1 MVDFLKAF
9 PFMTMEDYRWNLSIP
24 MIRLMMI
31 DYTRVE
37 YLSKKEAERSKAT
50 VISSADELLND
61 LGYPV
66 IGDKKEE
73 K

>member
-50 VISSADELLND
+50 VINSADELLND

-66 IGDKKEE
+66 METKKED

>member
-24 MIRLMMI
+24 MIRIMMI
-31 DYTRVE
+31 DHTRVE
-37 YLSKKEAERSKAT
+37 YLSKKEVERSKAT

-61 LGYPV
+61 LGCP
-66 IGDKKEE
+66 IMENKDAK
-73 K
+73 

>member
-24 MIRLMMI
+24 MIRLMMV
-31 DYTRVE
+31 DHTRVE
-37 YLSKKEAERSKAT
+37 YLSKKEAERSNAK

-61 LGYPV
+61 LGCPV
-66 IGDKKEE
+66 MGKG
-73 K
+73 

>member
-1 MVDFLKAF
+1 MDFLKAF

-24 MIRLMMI
+24 MIRLMMV
-31 DYTRVE
+31 DHTRVE
-37 YLSKKEAERSKAT
+37 YLSKKEAERSNAK

-66 IGDKKEE
+66 IN
-73 K
+73 

>member
-24 MIRLMMI
+24 MIRLMMV

-37 YLSKKEAERSKAT
+37 YLSKKEAEMSSAK

-61 LGYPV
+61 LGCPV
-66 IGDKKEE
+66 IN
-73 K
+73 